1 MTIAAWQ
8 EQGVQ
13 VSGCQESMMIR
24 VKAYHRP
31 HTLEEALRLLQS
43 EDAVP
48 LAGGQRLLAGERRE
62 AKTVVDLQALGLDRI
77 EWEGERLKIG
87 AMVRLQQ
94 LVDTSD
100 GGTFLAEAAH
110 RDGPLTYRNAAT
122 VGGTIVTHDPLSCLL
137 LSLLVLDAEVEVQH
151 SDGPCVVAL
160 DQLVVAP
167 AHWVKR
173 GLVTAVR
180 VSPQTQGTA
189 MALVA
194 RTPRDRP
201 IVAVAARVM
210 RQGEACAEIR
220 LAWGGVAPHPLRAYA
235 VEQALSGQI
244 LEDAGIEAAVAH
256 AAGALQPPSDFR
268 GSAEYRRAMIRVLT
282 RRALWEAW
290 SKAA

>member
-1 MTIAAWQ
+1 
-8 EQGVQ
+8 
-13 VSGCQESMMIR
+13 MIR

-31 HTLEEALRLLQS
+31 HTLEEALRLLHS

-62 AKTVVDLQALGLDRI
+62 AKAVVDLQALGLDRI

-137 LSLLVLDAEVEVQH
+137 LSLLVLDAEVEVQR
-151 SDGPCVVAL
+151 SDGARVVAL

-173 GLVTAVR
+173 GLVTAVIM
-180 VSPQTQGTA
+180 SPQTRGTA

-201 IVAVAARVM
+201 IVAVAARVV
-210 RQGEACAEIR
+210 RRGEACAEAR
-220 LAWGGVAPHPLRAYA
+220 LAWGGVAPYPLRAYA
-235 VEQALSGQI
+235 VEEALSGQT
-244 LEDAGIEAAVAH
+244 LEDADIEATVAR
-256 AAGALQPPSDFR
+256 AAGSLQPRSDFR

-290 SKAA
+290 AKAA